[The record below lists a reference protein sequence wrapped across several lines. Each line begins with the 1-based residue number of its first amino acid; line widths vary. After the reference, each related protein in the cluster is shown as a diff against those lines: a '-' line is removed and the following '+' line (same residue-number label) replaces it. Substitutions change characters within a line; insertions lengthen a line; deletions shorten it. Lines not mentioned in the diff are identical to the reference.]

1 MKTVC
6 LDPGHSGPIE
16 PGACNRETG
25 LRECDVVLKAARML
39 ASKLSSAKIC
49 PILTRNGDIDD
60 DGLTWRAAFANDN
73 NADLFVSLHCN
84 AAENPS
90 ANGYEIW
97 TAPGESLSDLAATK
111 MFYTIGRAFPYMSAR
126 ADESDGDP
134 DKESRFTVLTA
145 TDCPAVL
152 VEMAFIS
159 NPEEAELLADD
170 AFLCKMTDAI
180 SAGIVNY
187 FGEVE

>member
-25 LRECDVVLKAARML
+25 LKECDVVLKACRML

-60 DGLTWRAAFANDN
+60 DGLTWRANFSNEN

-84 AAENPS
+84 AAENP
-90 ANGYEIW
+90 AAHGFEVW
-97 TAPGESLSDLAATK
+97 TSPGDTGSDEAATK
-111 MFYTIGRAFPYMSAR
+111 MFFSMVHAFPYMSAR
-126 ADESDGDP
+126 EDQSDGDP

-159 NPEEAELLADD
+159 NQEEAELLADD

-180 SAGIVNY
+180 AAGIVNY